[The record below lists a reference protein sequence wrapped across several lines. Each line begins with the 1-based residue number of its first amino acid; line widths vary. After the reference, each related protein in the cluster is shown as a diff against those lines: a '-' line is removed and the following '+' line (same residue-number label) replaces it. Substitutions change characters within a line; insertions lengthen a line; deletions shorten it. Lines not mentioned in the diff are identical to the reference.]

1 MASGLPGGHRFGPL
15 MRWQT
20 LIFLIRSVRW
30 DRGFEVFG
38 SVFLIPGSMLTMQ
51 IFGPFRV
58 STSQPLSGAQ
68 RLQPPTQIQSP
79 PSRSAGP
86 VDQLDL
92 SSAAS
97 RLDLM
102 SSLSGAGEIRTD
114 RVADLRR
121 EIASGNYD
129 TAEKL
134 DMALD
139 RMLDRLA

>member
-1 MASGLPGGHRFGPL
+1 
-15 MRWQT
+15 
-20 LIFLIRSVRW
+20 
-30 DRGFEVFG
+30 
-38 SVFLIPGSMLTMQ
+38 MQ

-79 PSRSAGP
+79 PSRTAGP
-86 VDQLDL
+86 VDELDL

-97 RLDLM
+97 RLDLT
-102 SSLSGAGEIRTD
+102 SSVAGGGEIRID
-114 RVADLRR
+114 RVAELRR
-121 EIASGNYD
+121 QIASGNYD

-134 DMALD
+134 DVALE